1 MNYVR
6 VENGVVVDLL
16 QSDEP
21 VVWGDDAYAALWT
34 EAAGQTDVQIGWV
47 VQGQGYAAPPPIE
60 MADVKPPLSFLQFM
74 DLFTEDEQLAIAGA
88 AMTDAPTKL
97 WYDRAVGAQFIDLS
111 DERLIAGMQ
120 ALVDGKMLT
129 ATRRN
134 RILKGLP
141 PAE

>member
-34 EAAGQTDVQIGWV
+34 ATPDRDDVQIGWV
-47 VQGQGYAAPPPIE
+47 VDGQSFAPPPAVE
-60 MADVKPPLSFLQFM
+60 TVGMRPALSFLQFM
-74 DLFTEDEQLAIAGA
+74 DLFTEDEQLAIKRA
-88 AMTDAPTKL
+88 AMADAALGL
-97 WYDRAVGAQFIDLS
+97 WYDRALGAQFIDLS
-111 DERLIAGMQ
+111 DKRLIDGMQ

-129 ATRRN
+129 AIRRN

-141 PAE
+141 AEG